1 MFEKNFMFAVLFI
14 VILVSG
20 CATNDQAGD
29 ALDRTIDGENEFD
42 QFQEPERDDELS
54 SKLGYVHYNKDE
66 LEMDNEN
73 NHYVAMDR
81 NKMADMITRLIIR
94 TDNFEEVATLVT
106 DEEVLIAYE
115 KPENMDREEAATVA
129 KKTALSTL
137 PRFYHVYV
145 SDQPTTFRDI
155 QSLQNSNTANNN
167 YENTLQSII
176 DDMKETPQGE
186 EIDDSNETYDNE
198 DNQNNYETKNRM
210 D

>member
-1 MFEKNFMFAVLFI
+1 MFAVLFI